1 MSLIKPK
8 NLFKQ
13 DFQCKESRCTIISD
27 KEDAIK
33 AAISSIESHRERLEK
48 YTRNH
53 PKFLYFLQPIRV
65 DKGPKIVKLMA
76 EAADKA
82 GVGPM
87 AAVAGV
93 LADLAVEDMVLNG
106 AKVAVVENGGEA
118 YAVSNRPID
127 IALSAGDS
135 LLSKQLGF
143 RLEQFPMGV
152 ATSSGLFSH
161 ALSFGEAEA
170 VTVFAEKAGLAD
182 AIATAV
188 GNLVKGDDYR
198 GAIECG
204 INKALSVKGVK
215 GVFIIYREMVGKG
228 GEIPQIIGVNAVD
241 E

>member
-1 MSLIKPK
+1 MSLMKLK

-27 KEDAIK
+27 KEDAIE
-33 AAISSIESHRERLEK
+33 AAVSSIESHREQLEK
-48 YTRNH
+48 YIRDH
-53 PKFLYFLQPIRV
+53 PKFLYSLKPVRV
-65 DKGPKIVKLMA
+65 DKGPKVVKLMA
-76 EAADKA
+76 EAAHKA

-93 LADLAVEDMVLNG
+93 LADLAVKDMVLNG

-135 LLSKQLGF
+135 HLSKRVGF
-143 RLEQFPMGV
+143 RLKHFPMGV

-182 AIATAV
+182 AVATAV

-198 GAIECG
+198 GAIERG
-204 INKALSVKGVK
+204 INKALSVEGVK
-215 GVFIIYREMVGKG
+215 GAFILYREMVGKG
-228 GEIPQIIGVNAVD
+228 GEIPQVIGVKAVY